1 VSIIF
6 YPERYLTTEGTEV
19 KFNKKLCELSV
30 FCNKVEFPLK
40 RIRCGREKMVIKITY
55 ALKKLRGHRGRGNKT
70 SFKLL
75 ISNIFS
81 AAPPLES

>member
-1 VSIIF
+1 VNSLFSVSK
-6 YPERYLTTEGTEV
+6 G
-19 KFNKKLCELSV
+19 
-30 FCNKVEFPLK
+30 EFPLK
-40 RIRCGREKMVIKITY
+40 ISSCGRQKMVIKITY